1 MKLWIDLETRS
12 PIPIKQGIAKYSTK
26 AAVIMAQWA
35 VDDGE
40 VHIEDLFVRGTK
52 VIPPSSQ
59 LIEAAEQADEL
70 WAHGAEFEQTI
81 LDTTSWWP
89 IIDPSKWRCTMA
101 LARMHGLPGGLDKL
115 STILKLDEDEA
126 KDKRG
131 KELIQLFCVPKKDG
145 TYNDKHSHPNE
156 WREFLFYG
164 GMDITSMRVVW
175 RKLPKWNA
183 TERMWR
189 VWHLDQ
195 KMNRGGVQ
203 MDQRLAAGAV
213 IATTRAKRRYAEK
226 TEALTDGAVQA
237 TTQRDRLLAYMEE
250 FGVTLPDLTADTVER
265 RLEDESL
272 PEHIKELLRVR
283 QQASKASTAKYKRVL
298 AQSVL
303 GRLRNLLV
311 FCGAMRTGR
320 WAGRTFQP
328 QNLPRPKHKQWQI
341 DDAIKFFQQ
350 DLMEMY
356 DPDEVL
362 ALAAS
367 CLRGLMIAAKGHKL
381 SVADLANIEGRVMAW
396 IAGEDWKLKAF
407 KLYDTY
413 KLDKTGK
420 RIPDGKGD
428 WKRAGPDLY
437 TVTAG
442 LAFGIDPSEVTKE
455 QRQIG
460 KVMELALQY
469 YGGVG
474 AFCSMAETYGLRLDD
489 LAKTCWPIIPK
500 AIKEMAALHYAR
512 AVKKRRTYGLTERV
526 WMTCE
531 ALVIMWRNAHPG
543 IVQLWE
549 DLEKAVKTVINQPHK
564 VVKVGTRGI
573 VVDRK
578 DNWLRIK
585 LPSGRY
591 LSYPAP
597 RAGEYDTSFVG
608 VNPYTKQWCRIS
620 TYSGKLAENIV
631 QAISADILMD
641 WLVAAD
647 DDGFNPI
654 LSVHDEIIC
663 EPLDDPEYDD
673 IRLSELAQT
682 CSPWTTGLP
691 LAAKGFTAKRYR
703 KD

>member
-1 MKLWIDLETRS
+1 MALKLWIDLETRS
-12 PIPIKQGIAKYSTK
+12 PIPIKQGVAKYSPRK
-26 AAVIMAQWA
+26 PAVIMAQWA
-35 VDDGE
+35 IDDGD
-40 VHIEDLFVRGTK
+40 VQVEDLFVRGTK

-59 LIEAAEQADEL
+59 LIEAAQEADEI

-81 LDTTSWWP
+81 LDTTTWWP
-89 IIDPSKWRCTMA
+89 VIDLSKWRCTMA

-115 STILKLDEDEA
+115 STIFKLGLDEA

-131 KELIQLFCVPKKDG
+131 HELILLFCVPKKNG

-156 WREFLFYG
+156 WREFLHYG
-164 GMDITSMRVVW
+164 GMDITSMRAVW
-175 RKLPKWNA
+175 RRCPKWNA
-183 TERMWR
+183 TERMWS

-195 KMNRGGVQ
+195 RMNRRGVA

-213 IATTRAKRRYAEK
+213 VATTRAKKRFADK
-226 TEALTDGAVQA
+226 TEELTHGEVQA
-237 TTQRDRLLAYMEE
+237 TTQRDRLLAYCADY
-250 FGVTLPDLTADTVER
+250 GVHLPDLTADTVER
-265 RLEDESL
+265 RLEDENL

-311 FCGAMRTGR
+311 FCGATRTGR

-362 ALAAS
+362 NLAAS
-367 CLRGLMIAAKGHKL
+367 CLRGLMIAAKGKKL

-396 IAGEDWKLKAF
+396 IAGEDWKLTAF
-407 KLYDTY
+407 AKYDR
-413 KLDKTGK
+413 KE
-420 RIPDGKGD
+420 
-428 WKRAGPDLY
+428 GPDLY
-437 TVTAG
+437 KVAFAR
-442 LAFGIDPSEVTKE
+442 AFGIDPEDIADE
-455 QRQIG
+455 GDWRRQIG

-474 AFCSMAETYGLRLDD
+474 AFCAMAETYGLRLED
-489 LAKTCWPIIPK
+489 LARDGWKLIPK
-500 AIKEMAALHYAR
+500 RIKEKAALNYAR
-512 AVKKRRTYGLTERV
+512 AVKRRKTYGLTERV

-531 ALVIMWRNAHPG
+531 SLVIMWREAHPG
-543 IVQLWE
+543 IVQFWE

-564 VVKVGTRGI
+564 VVQVGKRGI
-573 VVDRK
+573 TVDRK
-578 DNWLRIK
+578 GNWLRIK

-608 VNPYTKQWCRIS
+608 VNPYTKQWSRIS
-620 TYSGKLAENIV
+620 TYNGKLAENIV

-641 WLVAAD
+641 WLLAAD
-647 DDGFNPI
+647 EDGFNPV

-663 EPLDDPEYDD
+663 EPDDVPEYDD
-673 IRLSELAQT
+673 KRLSKLAQK
-682 CSPWTTGLP
+682 CSPWTKGLP

-703 KD
+703 K